1 MSPALVFSTCPARPG
16 EVPNTTLPP
25 EKAWLVGVT
34 CRLSPPT
41 MFSTQTR
48 SSRVAIVGQRADAE
62 VVGNALDAL
71 MEHASLPI
79 LRVNVG

>member
-1 MSPALVFSTCPARPG
+1 MSPAGVFSTWPERPG

-34 CRLSPPT
+34 CRLSPPM

-48 SSRVAIVGQRADAE
+48 SSGVA
-62 VVGNALDAL
+62 
-71 MEHASLPI
+71 MSASERMP
-79 LRVNVG
+79 R

>member
-1 MSPALVFSTCPARPG
+1 MSPALVFSFWPERPG

-34 CRLSPPT
+34 VRLSPPM

-48 SSRVAIVGQRADAE
+48 SSRVATS
-62 VVGNALDAL
+62 
-71 MEHASLPI
+71 ASDRMP
-79 LRVNVG
+79 R